1 MIATPT
7 SLHVLL
13 VTLAGWVNR
22 HQQHVIGRILTP
34 IVEDRADL
42 VLGVRHSA
50 GPGAAPPL
58 HAVLGGTRAV
68 AWVLQCRY
76 GVRLHDLGPFRA
88 IRRDAWLAVGLQEMT
103 DGWPVEMVARAAR
116 AGLRVQEVD
125 VTQRRRHGGTS
136 KVAGTVTGSLRA
148 AWRFVRVAWQRG

>member
-1 MIATPT
+1 MIATLP

-22 HQQHVIGRILTP
+22 HQPHVIGRILTP

-58 HAVLGGTRAV
+58 HAVLGTRAG

-76 GVRLHDLGPFRA
+76 GVRLHELGPFRA

-103 DGWPVEMVARAAR
+103 DGGPVAMVARAAR
-116 AGLRVQEVD
+116 AGLRVQAVD

-136 KVAGTVTGSLRA
+136 EVAGTVTGSLRA
-148 AWRFVRVAWQRG
+148 AWRFVRVAWPRG